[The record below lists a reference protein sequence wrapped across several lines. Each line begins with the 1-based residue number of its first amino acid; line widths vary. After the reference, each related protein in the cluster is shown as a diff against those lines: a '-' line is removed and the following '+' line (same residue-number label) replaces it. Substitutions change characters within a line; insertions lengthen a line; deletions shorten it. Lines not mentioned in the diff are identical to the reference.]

1 MLEQILHYDTELYLF
16 LNNLGSS
23 PWDPFWLFIT
33 HKWSALPFYALLL
46 YLIFKNYSLKETG
59 ITLVIIVLLITA
71 TDQLA
76 NIFKHGF
83 ERSRPCGEPG
93 VMEYARFVAVR
104 CGRFGYFSAHAS
116 NSVGVAVFIG
126 LILKKFH
133 PKLLY
138 FLLAWAVVVSYS
150 RIYVGVHYPLDVVTG
165 MFIGGLLGYL
175 FYLLHKFLINN
186 YKSFFRRYIK
196 VPG

>member
-1 MLEQILHYDTELYLF
+1 MLETILQFDTELYLF

-23 PWDPFWLFIT
+23 PWDGFWLFIT
-33 HKWSALPFYALLL
+33 HKWSALPFYAFLL

-76 NIFKHGF
+76 NVFKHGF
-83 ERSRPCGEPG
+83 ERARPCGEPG

-138 FLLAWAVVVSYS
+138 LLLIWAVVVSYS

-165 MFIGGLLGYL
+165 MFIGGLFGYF
-175 FYLLHKFLINN
+175 FYLLHKYLIDN
-186 YKSFFRRYIK
+186 YKSLFNRYIK